1 MARKSFLLRTDP
13 EVLAA
18 LHRWAGDELRSVNAQ
33 IDYVLRRAL
42 RDAGRYP
49 GRDAV
54 GQDMSDSQ
62 QSRDETSRD

>member
-13 EVLAA
+13 DVLAA

-33 IDYVLRRAL
+33 IDYLLRRAL

-49 GRDAV
+49 RQGTARPGED
-54 GQDMSDSQ
+54 GQGLGGPDGDG
-62 QSRDETSRD
+62 